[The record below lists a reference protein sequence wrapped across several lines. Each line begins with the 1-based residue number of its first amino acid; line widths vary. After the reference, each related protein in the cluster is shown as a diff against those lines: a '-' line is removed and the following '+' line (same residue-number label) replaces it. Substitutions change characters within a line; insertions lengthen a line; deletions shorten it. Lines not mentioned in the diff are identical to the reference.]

1 MNEIKPESAHL
12 ASEDVAV
19 SLLKN
24 YKKLKL

>member
-1 MNEIKPESAHL
+1 MNEIKPETAHL

-19 SLLKN
+19 LLLKN